1 MTLKVIYNTFLYRLH
16 ILNEFDKAI
25 ATMLNNIEQLPMIFE
40 EWEKRGQL
48 VRASRGV
55 EFVLSMRR
63 ATLDLALQLQ
73 REIENKE
80 NSVLKQEIG
89 KIWLKSA
96 KIARKFVLIFI
107 SIRYLIL
114 SFNLWYNF

>member
-1 MTLKVIYNTFLYRLH
+1 MMNRLH
-16 ILNEFDKAI
+16 ILNEFDKAVS
-25 ATMLNNIEQLPMIFE
+25 TMLTDIEKLPMIFE
-40 EWEKRGQL
+40 EWEKRCQL

-96 KIARKFVLIFI
+96 KIARK
-107 SIRYLIL
+107 
-114 SFNLWYNF
+114 

>member
-1 MTLKVIYNTFLYRLH
+1 MTLKDIYNIFLYRLH

-25 ATMLNNIEQLPMIFE
+25 VTMLNNIEQLPMIFE

-73 REIENKE
+73 KEIENKE

-107 SIRYLIL
+107 NICYLIL
-114 SFNLWYNF
+114 SFNF

>member
-1 MTLKVIYNTFLYRLH
+1 
-16 ILNEFDKAI
+16 
-25 ATMLNNIEQLPMIFE
+25 MLTDIEQLSTIFE

-63 ATLDLALQLQ
+63 ATLDLAVQLQ
-73 REIENKE
+73 NEMNNSE

-96 KIARKFVLIFI
+96 KIARKYAFFCK
-107 SIRYLIL
+107 Y
-114 SFNLWYNF
+114 

>member
-1 MTLKVIYNTFLYRLH
+1 MDRLH
-16 ILNEFDKAI
+16 ILNEFDKAV
-25 ATMLNNIEQLPMIFE
+25 ATMLTDMGKLPMIFE
-40 EWEKRGQL
+40 EWEKRGRL

-96 KIARKFVLIFI
+96 KIARK
-107 SIRYLIL
+107 
-114 SFNLWYNF
+114 

>member
-1 MTLKVIYNTFLYRLH
+1 MMDRLH
-16 ILNEFDKAI
+16 ILNEFDKAV
-25 ATMLNNIEQLPMIFE
+25 ATMLTDIGKLPMIFE

-73 REIENKE
+73 REVESKE

-96 KIARKFVLIFI
+96 KIARK
-107 SIRYLIL
+107 
-114 SFNLWYNF
+114 

>member
-1 MTLKVIYNTFLYRLH
+1 M
-16 ILNEFDKAI
+16 NEFDKAVSM
-25 ATMLNNIEQLPMIFE
+25 MLNNAEDLPAILE

-48 VRASRGV
+48 LKASRGV

-73 REIENKE
+73 QKTRNKE
-80 NSVLKQEIG
+80 NSILKQEIG

-96 KIARKFVLIFI
+96 KIARKYVC
-107 SIRYLIL
+107 
-114 SFNLWYNF
+114 

>member
-1 MTLKVIYNTFLYRLH
+1 MRFYVHLLCTNRLH
-16 ILNEFDKAI
+16 ILNEFDKAV
-25 ATMLNNIEQLPMIFE
+25 ASMLTDIKHLPMIFE
-40 EWEKRGQL
+40 EWENRGQL

-73 REIENKE
+73 KETDHGE

-96 KIARKFVLIFI
+96 KIARKYGTV
-107 SIRYLIL
+107 
-114 SFNLWYNF
+114 

>member
-1 MTLKVIYNTFLYRLH
+1 MMDRLH
-16 ILNEFDKAI
+16 ILNEFDKAV
-25 ATMLNNIEQLPMIFE
+25 ATMLTDMGKLPMIFE

-73 REIENKE
+73 REVENKE

-96 KIARKFVLIFI
+96 KIARK
-107 SIRYLIL
+107 
-114 SFNLWYNF
+114 